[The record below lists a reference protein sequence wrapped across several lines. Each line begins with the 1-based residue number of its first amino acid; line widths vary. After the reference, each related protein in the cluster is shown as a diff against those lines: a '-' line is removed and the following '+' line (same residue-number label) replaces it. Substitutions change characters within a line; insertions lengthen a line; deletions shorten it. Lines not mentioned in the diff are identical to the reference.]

1 MSLKRI
7 NYWLIASLCFFLAI
21 PSEPALAKDLLQ
33 FQWGYDIT
41 NGGQSATSSYSMKS
55 VTDAM
60 GNESLLVTKVD
71 KNNDYYIDSVDAKT
85 GELLWSIPTDNE
97 YTLSDDGYMFIFAD
111 NQVSAKHIAT
121 GQIRWTASLPGP
133 PEDFL
138 RYYGPE
144 SAYPR
149 ENGSLYVVMH
159 ADDSKSSTLYYY
171 DTKGNSIQKF
181 KVPYLIEQITGN
193 VIIGKKF
200 SDHPDFYMSSLTTG
214 KKIKTIA
221 GGKGYN
227 QIMSVSD
234 DTLLHYSIHKK
245 TMTLKAYNSAGKI
258 RWTKELP
265 YIDYST
271 EIVALKDR
279 FLFVDAKNKRIK
291 LYSSAGKLIAEKAYL
306 PIPTTYNIYWM
317 PLHMAVDGTSFMFTA
332 KKNGN
337 DELVIMDTSNL
348 KVLFT
353 YKKGEFDLE
362 KERLFLNNTTGLY
375 ILSDEGRTLVSTQ
388 LIK

>member
-33 FQWGYDIT
+33 LQWGYDIT
-41 NGGQSATSSYSMKS
+41 NDGQSATSSYSMKS

-60 GNESLLVTKVD
+60 GNESLLVTKVN

-97 YTLSDDGYMFIFAD
+97 YTLSDDGYMFIFHD

-133 PEDFL
+133 PEDWRL
-138 RYYGPE
+138 YSAE
-144 SAYPR
+144 SGSPG
-149 ENGSLYVVMH
+149 ENGSLYVI
-159 ADDSKSSTLYYY
+159 ADSDDSKSSTLYYY
-171 DTKGNSIQKF
+171 DTNGNLSRKF
-181 KVPYLIEQITGN
+181 KVPYFMQQIHGD
-193 VIIGKKF
+193 VIVGSTF
-200 SDHPDFYMSSLTTG
+200 GDHPDLYLISLTTG
-214 KKIKTIA
+214 KKIKTIT

-227 QIMSVSD
+227 GIKSLSD
-234 DTLLHYSIHKK
+234 GTLLYYNIYKK
-245 TMTLKAYNSAGKI
+245 TLTLKGYNSTGQLK
-258 RWTKELP
+258 WTKQLP
-265 YIDYST
+265 YKENST
-271 EIVALKDR
+271 ELFALKDR
-279 FLFVDAKNKRIK
+279 FVFVDYKNKRIK
-291 LYSSAGKLIAEKAYL
+291 LYSSSGRLIAEKAYL
-306 PIPTTYNIYWM
+306 PVSYPN
-317 PLHMAVDGTSFMFTA
+317 MALDGTSLMFTA

-337 DELVIMDTSNL
+337 NELIIMDTSNL
-348 KVLFT
+348 DVLYT
-353 YKKGEFDLE
+353 YKKGEFDLNE
-362 KERLFLNNTTGLY
+362 ERLFLNNTTGLY